1 MKQVKQ
7 ITFAARP
14 SGLPDASIFR
24 IDEVALPDAKE
35 GELRLRGMFYSVDPY
50 MRGRMN
56 DTKSYVPPFQV
67 DQALEGGVV
76 AEVVSSR
83 APGFEPGDVV
93 LGPYLP
99 WRTEM
104 TVPATA
110 VQKIDAGI
118 APPSYY
124 LGVLGMTG
132 LTAYIGLM
140 DIGKPK
146 VGETVVVS
154 GAAGA
159 VGSVVGQIA
168 KHLGC
173 RAVGIAG
180 SDEKGKLLTD
190 TFGFDAAIN
199 YNEPGLDDRLSTA
212 CPNGVDIYFDNVGGE
227 VSDAVM
233 KQLNFF
239 ARVPLCGQI
248 SMYNATEPPTGPR
261 WQGLMVTRSIL
272 MQGFI
277 IRNYVARFREGIEFL
292 APLVKAGKIKSEE
305 TVAEGFE
312 KLPEALLG
320 LFSGK
325 NKGKMIVKA

>member
-14 SGLPDASIFR
+14 TGLPDASIFR
-24 IDEVALPDAKE
+24 IDTVELPDPKE
-35 GELRLRGMFYSVDPY
+35 GELQLRGMYFSVDPY

-67 DQALEGGVV
+67 GQPLEGGVV
-76 AEVVSSR
+76 AEVISSR
-83 APGFEPGDVV
+83 APGFETGDVV

-99 WRTEM
+99 WKTEM
-104 TVPATA
+104 TVSATA
-110 VQKIDAGI
+110 VQKVDATI

-132 LTAYIGLM
+132 LTAYVGLM

-146 VGETVVVS
+146 AGETVVVS

-159 VGSVVGQIA
+159 VGSVVGQLA
-168 KHLGC
+168 RHLGC

-180 SDEKGKLLTD
+180 SEDKVNLLTE

-227 VSDAVM
+227 ISDAVM

-248 SMYNATEPPTGPR
+248 SMYNATEPPVGPR

-277 IRNYVARFREGIEFL
+277 IRNYASRFREGIEFL
-292 APLVKAGKIKSEE
+292 APLVKSGKIKSEE

-312 KLPEALLG
+312 QLPEALLG

>member
-24 IDEVALPDAKE
+24 IDEAALPDAKE
-35 GELRLRGMFYSVDPY
+35 GELQLRGMFYSVDPY

-56 DTKSYVPPFQV
+56 DAKSYVPPFQV
-67 DQALEGGVV
+67 GQALEGGVV

-83 APGFEPGDVV
+83 ATGFEAGDVV

-110 VQKIDAGI
+110 VQKIDASI

-146 VGETVVVS
+146 AGETVVVS

-168 KHLGC
+168 RHLGC

-180 SDEKGKLLTD
+180 SDEKGKLLTE

-277 IRNYVARFREGIEFL
+277 IRNYAARFREGIEFL